1 MVKKLR
7 PEGDVEATERPG
19 NTEQHCACCCRKAIS
34 HVKVCIDKLK
44 PLKAI
49 VDSPENLLSILTDCF
64 GQTLDTEDLVLKT
77 LRNVTVDEVFIEIT
91 KELAEGFCKVLQRQ
105 YFN

>member
-1 MVKKLR
+1 
-7 PEGDVEATERPG
+7 
-19 NTEQHCACCCRKAIS
+19 IS

-44 PLKAI
+44 AI
-49 VDSPENLLSILTDCF
+49 VDSPENLLLILTDCF
-64 GQTLDTEDLVLKT
+64 GQTLDTEDLVLKA
-77 LRNVTVDEVFIEIT
+77 LRNVIVDEVFIEIT